1 MRLWDFTD
9 CFLVRR
15 ITHSVICISCEI
27 DVFGCMLPQ
36 IQRYSVSKGE
46 MWNYG
51 TLWFP
56 CFIKF
61 RQVGLYLR
69 VSESLMLGTIASII
83 CQFIYFKC
91 LSRYLKPILDSEI
104 NCSNRKTGHP
114 SNYDAKCE
122 CLHIEPYDY
131 DLVDCDCNKEYPII
145 CKRYGWKCSNVILQ
159 YILYFSILWCF
170 NLLES

>member
-1 MRLWDFTD
+1 MSSVACCLKFRGIL
-9 CFLVRR
+9 FLRAK
-15 ITHSVICISCEI
+15 CEI
-27 DVFGCMLPQ
+27 T
-36 IQRYSVSKGE
+36 
-46 MWNYG
+46 G

-69 VSESLMLGTIASII
+69 VSESLMLGTIASIM

-159 YILYFSILWCF
+159 YILYFSIL
-170 NLLES
+170 